1 MFPRKRFKKWFFK
14 SEIEMTEHGG
24 IFEKIAVAPVN
35 RLAGATQYEARI
47 KTAAI
52 RSFVSCSGSKPVRPL
67 ISSNVEPIRQI
78 LPKPEGTPFR
88 SR

>member
-1 MFPRKRFKKWFFK
+1 MTNWRETDVSSEKIQKVVFK

-47 KTAAI
+47 KQLPYAL
-52 RSFVSCSGSKPVRPL
+52 SFHARGQS
-67 ISSNVEPIRQI
+67 
-78 LPKPEGTPFR
+78 PFAR
-88 SR
+88 